1 MAKYEEAATFNLGAV
16 VQETGINPDTLRA
29 WERRYGLPQPDRSEG
44 GHRLYSQRD
53 IRTVKW
59 LLERQGE
66 GIRIGRAVE
75 LWQKMKRAGKDPFQE
90 RPLAGEESLTY
101 DDLTRDEKR
110 EGSQQVL
117 DRMRTAW
124 LQAALS
130 YSEEKA
136 NHILDDALA
145 RFPVERATY
154 EILLKGMREVG
165 EGWYRGEITVQA
177 EHFTSELAVRRV
189 QALITGSP
197 PPWRSE
203 HIIVACSPQERH
215 DFAPL
220 LITLYLRREGFPVI
234 YLGADVPY
242 QDLEEV
248 VQEMS
253 ADLIILSAQTLGP
266 AAALYRAGRKLV
278 EKSLPVAYGGWIFH
292 QLSDLEARMPG
303 LFLGS
308 SLLSVADDVSH
319 VLDQPE
325 LALESGQQIPETYQ
339 GLLETYLEH
348 ESQLLDRM
356 MHWNQREL
364 RIREE
369 LDMISSTWSEG
380 IKASL
385 ILANLDYL
393 DHEIQWVSGLLK
405 NRGVDGEAL
414 SRFLEGFAR
423 LMEDITGEDGK
434 ELTDWIR
441 ARAQRIEAG

>member
-44 GHRLYSQRD
+44 GHRLYSQQD

-59 LLERQGE
+59 LLERQDE

-75 LWQKMKRAGKDPFQE
+75 LWQEMKRAGKDPFQE
-90 RPLAGEESLTY
+90 RPLQGEEGMAY
-101 DDLTRDEKR
+101 DDLAPDENG
-110 EGSQQVL
+110 EGSQNVL
-117 DRMRTAW
+117 DRMRRAW

-165 EGWYRGEITVQA
+165 EGWYRGDITVQA
-177 EHFTSELAVRRV
+177 EHFTSGLAVRRV
-189 QALITGSP
+189 QTLIVGSP

-203 HIIVACSPQERH
+203 QIIVACSPQERH

-248 VQEMS
+248 VQDLS

-266 AAALYRAGRKLV
+266 AAALYRAARRLV
-278 EKSLPVAYGGWIFH
+278 ENNMPVAYGGWIFH
-292 QLSDLEARMPG
+292 QLSDLEASMPG
-303 LFLGS
+303 LFLNS
-308 SLLSVADDVSH
+308 SLLSVPDDVRRL
-319 VLDQPE
+319 LDQPE
-325 LALESGQQIPETYQ
+325 LALESRQQIPETYQ
-339 GLLETYLEH
+339 DVLDTYLEH
-348 ESQLLDRM
+348 ESLLLDPM
-356 MHWNQREL
+356 MDRTKREL
-364 RIREE
+364 SDLEE
-369 LDMISSTWSEG
+369 VEMITSAWSES

-385 ILANLDYL
+385 ILGNLDYL
-393 DHEIQWVSGLLK
+393 DHEVEWVSSLLK
-405 NRGVDGEAL
+405 ARGVNNQSL
-414 SRFLEGFAR
+414 SRFLGGFAQVA
-423 LMEDITGEDGK
+423 EDIIGEEGK
-434 ELTDWIR
+434 ALSDWIQ
-441 ARAQRIEAG
+441 ARAERM